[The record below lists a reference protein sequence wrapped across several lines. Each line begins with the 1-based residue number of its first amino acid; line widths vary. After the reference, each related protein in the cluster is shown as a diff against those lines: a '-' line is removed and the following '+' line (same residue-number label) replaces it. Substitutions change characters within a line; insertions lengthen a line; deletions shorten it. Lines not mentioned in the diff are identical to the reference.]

1 MRTELRTCGSNVV
14 PVPGWHQGRG
24 KHGAADKD
32 HRRALGKEESERH
45 ENQTWFEQLGQG
57 GLAPQHAVG
66 VTNCQPSTSPA
77 SLQFSWP
84 ELLVSICPAPP
95 CLKAASLCRWRLGKQ
110 GSWWEATLADPANL
124 ERATFWL
131 ATKNTASL
139 VRDWVVMHDDNH
151 CF

>member
-1 MRTELRTCGSNVV
+1 MELLTKTIVEHLGKKKVNAMKIKPGLNSSAKV
-14 PVPGWHQGRG
+14 GWHRSMLLVSPT
-24 KHGAADKD
+24 A
-32 HRRALGKEESERH
+32 
-45 ENQTWFEQLGQG
+45 
-57 GLAPQHAVG
+57 
-66 VTNCQPSTSPA
+66 SPA
-77 SLQFSWP
+77 PALRHCSWP

-95 CLKAASLCRWRLGKQ
+95 PCLKATPLCRRRLGKQ

-139 VRDWVVMHDDNH
+139 VRDWVVVHDDNH